1 MKMQT
6 ISLHRVKTIELTQ
19 TVSSEISSG
28 TYWRR
33 KLIVT
38 DDKGNRTEI
47 FLFADSKEPMEI
59 KEITL

>member
-1 MKMQT
+1 MTT
-6 ISLHRVKTIELTQ
+6 IMLHRVKTLELTQ

-38 DDKGNRTEI
+38 DENGNKTEI
-47 FLFADSKEPMEI
+47 TLFAESEELLEI
-59 KEITL
+59 KETFYG

>member
-1 MKMQT
+1 MTT
-6 ISLHRVKTIELTQ
+6 IMLHRVTTLELTQ

-38 DDKGNRTEI
+38 DENGNKTEI
-47 FLFADSKEPMEI
+47 TLFADSEEPMKI

>member
-1 MKMQT
+1 MQT
-6 ISLHRVKTIELTQ
+6 IILHRVTTLELRNIT
-19 TVSSEISSG
+19 SSEISTG
-28 TYWRR
+28 MYWRR

-47 FLFADSKEPMEI
+47 TLFADSEEPMEI

>member
-1 MKMQT
+1 MQT
-6 ISLHRVKTIELTQ
+6 IMLHRVTTLELTNI
-19 TVSSEISSG
+19 TSSEISTG

-38 DDKGNRTEI
+38 DENGNKTEI
-47 FLFADSKEPMEI
+47 TLFADSEEPMEI